1 MELNFAPRD
10 VPMLKWNFH
19 LNIRQKVVAGFIA
32 SIIIIGSIG
41 GFSYHSLRTIEIKQH
56 FAEVANDLR
65 EIILEMRRYEKNYL
79 LYNSPE
85 DLKENRRY
93 AQLGVQTL
101 KEIMPEGKQ
110 LKVAAHLDRL
120 KEELLA
126 YQKLMQ
132 AVPEDR
138 ANQGPGQSH
147 ARVSAD
153 QEEEMRERG
162 KRLVELSQ
170 NLVTFERRII
180 LEIINSLKTQLLGS
194 MILFII
200 SGVFLTIVVSRKI
213 LRPLRVIEN
222 TTLRIARG
230 DFRPLPV
237 LKTHDET
244 QQVVEAFN
252 RMVAELE
259 KRQDQLVQSKKMS
272 SLGILTAG
280 IAHQLNNPLN
290 NISTSCQILMEELD
304 HSDRG
309 LMNKMLSNIEQEV
322 HRARDIVK
330 GLLEFSRVRDF
341 SLKPIPLEDVVK
353 RSIKLISSQVP
364 PGVDIVDEV
373 PWNLVVPI
381 DAQRM
386 QEVFLNL
393 LMNAIQAITEP
404 VGQIRIA
411 AYEDKEKRQAVI
423 TVEDTGI
430 GIPKDELER
439 IFDPFFS
446 TKEVGMGTGLGLSIV
461 YGIIEKHQ
469 GTITVESTEGEGTRI
484 TIRLPLEVPEKA
496 ERQAA

>member
-1 MELNFAPRD
+1 MPTGFR
-10 VPMLKWNFH
+10 
-19 LNIRQKVVAGFIA
+19 LNIRQKVILVFAA
-32 SIIIIGSIG
+32 SIVVIGLIG
-41 GFSYHSLRTIEIKQH
+41 GISYHSLRSIEAKQH

-79 LYNSPE
+79 LYGSPE
-85 DLKENRRY
+85 DLKENQRY
-93 AQLGVQTL
+93 AQLGLQAL
-101 KEIMPEGKQ
+101 EEILPEGQ
-110 LKVAAHLDRL
+110 NLKVYSHVTRL
-120 KEELLA
+120 KQEFLA
-126 YQKLMQ
+126 YQELMSSLLKHKADQERGQ
-132 AVPEDR
+132 ARHQVT
-138 ANQGPGQSH
+138 AQ
-147 ARVSAD
+147 

-162 KRLVELSQ
+162 KNLVDLSQ
-170 NLVTFERRII
+170 YLVTFERQRI
-180 LEIINSLKTQLLGS
+180 LEIISYLKTQLLVS
-194 MILFII
+194 MILFVI

-213 LRPLRVIEN
+213 LRPLRVIES

-237 LKTHDET
+237 LDTRDET

-252 RMVAELE
+252 RMVSELE
-259 KRQDQLVQSKKMS
+259 RRQDQLVQSKKMS

-290 NISTSCQILMEELD
+290 NISTSCQILLEELEHGD
-304 HSDRG
+304 QEFFH
-309 LMNKMLSNIEQEV
+309 KMLSNIEQEV

-330 GLLEFSRVRDF
+330 GLLEFSRVREF

-364 PGVDIVDEV
+364 PGVDIVDEI
-373 PWNLVVPI
+373 PWNMVIHI
-381 DAQRM
+381 DAQRL

-404 VGQIRIA
+404 PGQIRIA
-411 AYEDKEKRQAVI
+411 AREDKDRGQAVI
-423 TVEDTGI
+423 TVEDTGV

-446 TKEVGMGTGLGLSIV
+446 TKEVGAGTGLGLSIV
-461 YGIIEKHQ
+461 YGIIEKHR
-469 GTITVESTEGEGTRI
+469 GAISVESREGEGTRF
-484 TIRLPLEVPEKA
+484 TIRLPLQSPGKE

>member
-1 MELNFAPRD
+1 MS
-10 VPMLKWNFH
+10 KWTFR
-19 LNIRQKVVAGFIA
+19 LNIRQKVIVGFIA
-32 SIIIIGSIG
+32 SIVVIGLIG
-41 GFSYHSLRTIEIKQH
+41 GFSYHSLRAIEVKQH

-79 LYNSPE
+79 LYGSLE
-85 DLKENRRY
+85 DLKENQRY
-93 AQLGVQTL
+93 AQLGLQAL
-101 KEIMPEGKQ
+101 EEILPEGKN
-110 LKVAAHLDRL
+110 LKVAAHVTRL

-126 YQKLMQ
+126 YQNLMQ
-132 AVPEDR
+132 TIPGHKASLER
-138 ANQGPGQSH
+138 GQSQNLVT
-147 ARVSAD
+147 AG

-162 KRLVELSQ
+162 KRLVDLSQ
-170 NLVTFERRII
+170 YLVTFERQRI
-180 LEIINSLKTQLLGS
+180 LEIIRWLKTQLLGS
-194 MILFII
+194 MILFVI

-213 LRPLRVIEN
+213 LRPLRVIES

-237 LKTHDET
+237 LDTRDET

-290 NISTSCQILMEELD
+290 NISTSCQILLEELD
-304 HSDRG
+304 QGDRDF
-309 LMNKMLSNIEQEV
+309 LKKMLSNIEQEV

-330 GLLEFSRVRDF
+330 GLLEFSRIRDF
-341 SLKPIPLEDVVK
+341 ALKPIPLEDVVK
-353 RSIKLISSQVP
+353 RSVKLISSQVP

-373 PWNLVVPI
+373 PWNLIIHI

-393 LMNAIQAITEP
+393 LMNGIQAITEP
-404 VGQIRIA
+404 PGQIRIA
-411 AYEDKEKRQAVI
+411 AQEDKENQQAVI
-423 TVEDTGI
+423 TVEDTGA
-430 GIPKDELER
+430 GIPKEELER

-446 TKEVGMGTGLGLSIV
+446 TKEVGAGTGLGLSIV
-461 YGIIEKHQ
+461 YGIIEKHR
-469 GTITVESTEGEGTRI
+469 GTITVESTEGEGTRF
-484 TIRLPLEVPEKA
+484 TIHLPLEGKA
-496 ERQAA
+496 GDERRAA

>member
-1 MELNFAPRD
+1 MPRGS
-10 VPMLKWNFH
+10 FR
-19 LNIRQKVVAGFIA
+19 LNIRQKVILVFAA
-32 SIIIIGSIG
+32 SIVIIGLIG
-41 GFSYHSLRTIEIKQH
+41 GISYHSLRSIEVKQH

-79 LYNSPE
+79 LYGSPE
-85 DLKENRRY
+85 DLKENQRY
-93 AQLGVQTL
+93 AKLGLQAL
-101 KEIMPEGKQ
+101 EEILPEGQ
-110 LKVAAHLDRL
+110 NLKVYSHVTRL
-120 KEELLA
+120 KKEFLA
-126 YQKLMQ
+126 YQSLMQ
-132 AVPEDR
+132 AIDAPKAGQDR
-138 ANQGPGQSH
+138 GQS
-147 ARVSAD
+147 RKLVTPT

-162 KRLVELSQ
+162 KILVELSQ
-170 NLVTFERRII
+170 YLVTFERQRI
-180 LEIINSLKTQLLGS
+180 LEIIRLLKTQLLVS
-194 MILFII
+194 MILFVI

-213 LRPLRVIEN
+213 LHPLRVIEN

-230 DFRPLPV
+230 EFRPLPV
-237 LKTHDET
+237 LDTRDET

-252 RMVAELE
+252 RMVTELE
-259 KRQDQLVQSKKMS
+259 RRQDQLVQSKKMS

-290 NISTSCQILMEELD
+290 NISTSCQILLEELEQGD
-304 HSDRG
+304 KEFF
-309 LMNKMLSNIEQEV
+309 NKMLSNIEQEV

-341 SLKPIPLEDVVK
+341 SLKAIPLEDVVK

-373 PWNLVVPI
+373 PWNMIIHI

-404 VGQIRIA
+404 PGQIRIA
-411 AYEDKEKRQAVI
+411 ALEDKGNGQAVI
-423 TVEDTGI
+423 TVEDTGA
-430 GIPKDELER
+430 GIPKSEQER

-446 TKEVGMGTGLGLSIV
+446 TKEVGVGTGLGLSIV
-461 YGIIEKHQ
+461 YGIIEKHR
-469 GTITVESTEGEGTRI
+469 GTITVESHEGEGTRF
-484 TIRLPLEVPEKA
+484 TIRLPLEAPGNR

>member
-1 MELNFAPRD
+1 MRRLTFR
-10 VPMLKWNFH
+10 
-19 LNIRQKVVAGFIA
+19 LNIRQKVIVGFIA
-32 SIIIIGSIG
+32 SIVIIALVG
-41 GFSYHSLRTIEIKQH
+41 GFSYHSLRAIEKKQH

-79 LYNSPE
+79 LYGSSE
-85 DLKENRRY
+85 DLRENRRY
-93 AQLGVQTL
+93 AQLASQSL
-101 KEIMPEGKQ
+101 EEILPEGKHFKVASHLAQ
-110 LKVAAHLDRL
+110 LKKDLS
-120 KEELLA
+120 A
-126 YQKLMQ
+126 YQELMR

-138 ANQGPGQSH
+138 NVKGQGQSRPLM
-147 ARVSAD
+147 APA
-153 QEEEMRERG
+153 QEEEMREKG
-162 KRLVELSQ
+162 KALVELSQ
-170 NLVTFERRII
+170 YLVTFERQRI
-180 LEIINSLKTQLLGS
+180 LEIINSLKTQLLVS
-194 MILFII
+194 LILFVI
-200 SGVFLTIVVSRKI
+200 SGVFLTVVISQKI
-213 LRPLRVIEN
+213 IRPLRVIEN

-237 LKTHDET
+237 LDTRDET

-290 NISTSCQILMEELD
+290 NISTSCQILLEELEQGD
-304 HSDRG
+304 KDFLKR
-309 LMNKMLSNIEQEV
+309 MLGNIEQEV
-322 HRARDIVK
+322 LRARDIVK
-330 GLLEFSRVRDF
+330 GLLEFSRARDF

-364 PGVDIVDEV
+364 PGIDIVDEV
-373 PWNLVVPI
+373 PWNLVVHI

-404 VGQIRIA
+404 PGQIRIA
-411 AYEDKEKRQAVI
+411 AYEDKDARQAVI
-423 TVEDTGI
+423 TVEDTGS
-430 GIPKDELER
+430 GIPKEELER

-446 TKEVGMGTGLGLSIV
+446 TKEVGVGTGLGLSIV

-469 GTITVESTEGEGTRI
+469 GSIAVESSEGEGSRFI
-484 TIRLPLEVPEKA
+484 IRLPLHAPGQE

>member
-1 MELNFAPRD
+1 MPG
-10 VPMLKWNFH
+10 WSFH
-19 LNIRQKVVAGFIA
+19 LNIRQKVIVYFIA
-32 SIIIIGSIG
+32 SILVIGSIG
-41 GFSYHSLRTIEIKQH
+41 GFSYHSLRAIEVKQH

-79 LYNSPE
+79 LYGSPE
-85 DLKENRRY
+85 DLKENQRY
-93 AQLGVQTL
+93 AQLGAQAL
-101 KEIMPEGKQ
+101 EEILPEGKN
-110 LKVAAHLDRL
+110 LKVAAPLNRL
-120 KEELLA
+120 KKELLA

-132 AVPEDR
+132 TLPEDR
-138 ANQGPGQSH
+138 VSQWRGQSRH
-147 ARVSAD
+147 LVSAE
-153 QEEEMRERG
+153 QEDEMRERG

-170 NLVTFERRII
+170 YLVTFERQRI
-180 LEIINSLKTQLLGS
+180 LEIIGSLKYQLLVS
-194 MILFII
+194 MIFFVIG
-200 SGVFLTIVVSRKI
+200 GVFLTIVVSRKI

-237 LKTHDET
+237 LDTRDET

-259 KRQDQLVQSKKMS
+259 RRQDQLVQSKKMS
-272 SLGILTAG
+272 SLGVLTAG

-304 HSDRG
+304 QGNREFMH
-309 LMNKMLSNIEQEV
+309 KMLGNIEQEV
-322 HRARDIVK
+322 HRARDTVK

-364 PGVDIVDEV
+364 PGIDIVDEV
-373 PWNLVVPI
+373 PWNLVLHI

-404 VGQIRIA
+404 PGQIRIA
-411 AYEDKEKRQAVI
+411 AHEDKENHQAVI
-423 TVEDTGI
+423 IVEDTGA
-430 GIPKDELER
+430 GIPKEELER

-446 TKEVGMGTGLGLSIV
+446 TKEVGAGTGLGLSIV
-461 YGIIEKHQ
+461 YGIIEKHR
-469 GTITVESTEGEGTRI
+469 GAITVESAEDEGTRF
-484 TIRLPLEVPEKA
+484 TIRLPLEAPGKVK
-496 ERQAA
+496 RQAA